1 MEKKWYIVYNGQ
13 QTGPMDKY
21 RTSKYGLSLDS
32 NVWCQ
37 GMADWSPAAQFP
49 SLST

>member
-21 RTSKYGLSLDS
+21 ELLSS
-32 NVWCQ
+32 
-37 GMADWSPAAQFP
+37 AA
-49 SLST
+49 SACSIST